1 MVDSNMDTRISTSEQ
16 KPLLSRLALLLSV
29 LCCLGFVHVE
39 IKLLSQEE
47 AIKSLA
53 RDAMSPVQNLHGI
66 QLATRQ
72 HEDFAKF
79 GSWWS
84 FASDDHNKAL
94 TSEDESE
101 TEDENRNT
109 SNKTTVNTNN
119 GK

>member
-1 MVDSNMDTRISTSEQ
+1 MDTKISTPEK
-16 KPLLSRLALLLSV
+16 KPILSWLALFLSA
-29 LCCLGFVHVE
+29 LCCLGLVHVE

-53 RDAMSPVQNLHGI
+53 RDAMSPVHILHGM
-66 QLATRQ
+66 QVSTRQ